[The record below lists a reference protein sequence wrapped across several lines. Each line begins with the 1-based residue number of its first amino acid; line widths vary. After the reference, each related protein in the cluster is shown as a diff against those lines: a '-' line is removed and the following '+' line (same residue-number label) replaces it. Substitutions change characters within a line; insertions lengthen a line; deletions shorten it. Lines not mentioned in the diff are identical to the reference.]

1 MLAQSAL
8 THAAYMQQ
16 TGIMK
21 RIFSFALIFLLLI
34 SCSAVPAGENS
45 NAVPQNNS
53 SHKKVVKTNEEW
65 KQQLTAM
72 QYYVLREKGTERA
85 FTGQYWNTHD
95 EGIYQCAGCKTP
107 LFGSDKK
114 FDSGTGWPSYTVPFD
129 STCIAYHADNS
140 AGMKRVEVNCA
151 VCDGHLGHVFDDGP
165 APSNLRYC
173 INSAALTFVA
183 QKNVRTQTQRYYRF

>member
-1 MLAQSAL
+1 ML
-8 THAAYMQQ
+8 Q

-21 RIFSFALIFLLLI
+21 RTFSITLLLLLLI

-45 NAVPQNNS
+45 STANTSPQDS
-53 SHKKVVKTNEEW
+53 TSRKKIVKSTEEW
-65 KQQLTAM
+65 KRQLTPM

-85 FTGQYWNTHD
+85 FTGEFWNHHE
-95 EGIYQCAGCKTP
+95 EGVYHCAGCKTP

-129 STCIAYHADNS
+129 STCIAYLADNS
-140 AGMKRVEVNCA
+140 HGMKRVEVNCA

-173 INSAALTFVA
+173 INSAALGFTA